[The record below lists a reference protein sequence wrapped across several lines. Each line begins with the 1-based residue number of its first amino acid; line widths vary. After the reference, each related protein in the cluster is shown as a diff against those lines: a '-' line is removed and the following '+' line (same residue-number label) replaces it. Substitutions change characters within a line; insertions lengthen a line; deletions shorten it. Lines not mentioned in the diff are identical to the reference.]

1 MAKLLWRVR
10 DVART
15 RHLSRRTEQQYIG
28 WIKRFVKF
36 HQLRH
41 PDQVGEDGIAAFL
54 SHLAVHGRVSAST
67 QNQAM
72 AAVLFLYRD
81 VLKRPVGWIQNMA
94 RAKRPGRIPV
104 VLTREEVQDVLR
116 HLDGTNW
123 LVAALMYGSGLRL
136 LECLSLRVKDLDFTI
151 CEIRLRRGKGG
162 QDRVTMIPEVLRDR
176 LRRHLEAV
184 KEQHDR
190 DLARGAGMVDLPE
203 ALDRKYPA
211 ASREWAWQWVFP
223 GRTVHRDRRYHLH
236 PSAVQRAF
244 RDAVQAARVFKH
256 ASCHTLRHS
265 FATHLLETGYDIRTV
280 QMLLGH
286 RDVRTTMLYTHV
298 LRRGGWGVR
307 SPADAMLGIIGPDDP
322 AARTGAVAIPPMLV
336 PPPLRLPPPESPPS
350 ESPDEA
356 ANLGAP

>member
-1 MAKLLWRVR
+1 VAKLLSRAR

-15 RHLSRRTEQQYIG
+15 RHLSARTEQQYIH
-28 WIKRFVKF
+28 WIRRFVKF
-36 HQLRH
+36 HGLRH
-41 PDQVGEDGIAAFL
+41 PEEVGEEGIADFL
-54 SHLAVHGRVSAST
+54 SHLAVRLRVSAST

-72 AAVLFLYRD
+72 AAVMFLYRD
-81 VLKRPVGWIQNMA
+81 VLRKPVGWLQNLT

-104 VLTREEVQDVLR
+104 VLTREEVADVLR
-116 HLDGTNW
+116 QMEGVHW

-136 LECLSLRVKDLDFTI
+136 LECLTLRVKDLDFTI

-162 QDRVTMIPEVLRDR
+162 QDRVTMIPEVLRER
-176 LRRHLEAV
+176 LQAHLAKVKARHERAFG
-184 KEQHDR
+184 D
-190 DLARGAGMVDLPE
+190 GAGVVDLPE

-211 ASREWAWQWVFP
+211 ASREWGWQYVFP
-223 GRTVHRDRRYHLH
+223 GRGTHHLH

-244 RDAVQAARVFKH
+244 RDAVKAAKVYKN
-256 ASCHTLRHS
+256 ATCHTLRHS

-307 SPADAMLGIIGPDDP
+307 SPADAMLGIVGPGDP
-322 AARTGAVAIPPMLV
+322 AARAGAVAIPPLLV
-336 PPPLRLPPPESPPS
+336 PPPLRLPAPQPAAEPE
-350 ESPDEA
+350 
-356 ANLGAP
+356 